1 MVHALLGGSS
11 YAARGSA
18 GSRLKLFIA
27 AIQLG
32 LGMAVWPMCA
42 PAATDYP
49 DRPLRFIVPSATGG
63 LPDINARLYAA
74 ELGKRLGQQVVVDNR
89 PGASSSI
96 GFEMMAK
103 ANPDGYTI
111 GYASFPIATNHIFMA
126 RLGYDTQRDFAPV
139 VMGGFSPNVLA
150 ISTALP
156 VHSVQELIAY
166 AKANPG
172 KLKYVSTGYGA
183 TNFLCVELLKMLAG
197 IDILHVPYKGVQQG
211 ITDIIGGQ
219 VHLICDQVGSA
230 YPHVRSGR
238 LRGLA
243 VTGTKRA
250 LAAPELPT
258 VAEAGVPGFE
268 IIAWGGVVVPA
279 RTPKPVIARLNE
291 GFNQVL
297 TSAAVK
303 ERFAAMNYEAAGGTP
318 EFFGEHLRKEMAK
331 WAELAKRMGLKPPV

>member
-1 MVHALLGGSS
+1 MFRHASAALLCGLWAAAALTSS
-11 YAARGSA
+11 LAA
-18 GSRLKLFIA
+18 A
-27 AIQLG
+27 A
-32 LGMAVWPMCA
+32 
-42 PAATDYP
+42 YP
-49 DRPLRFIVPSATGG
+49 ERPLRFIVPSAAGG

-74 ELGKRLGQQVVVDNR
+74 ELNKRLGQQVVVDNR
-89 PGASSSI
+89 PGASSTI

-126 RLGYDTQRDFAPV
+126 KLGYDTLRDFEPV

-156 VHSVQELIAY
+156 VQSVQELVAY

-183 TNFLCVELLKMLAG
+183 TNFLCVELLKMMSG

-211 ITDIIGGQ
+211 VTDIIGGQ
-219 VHLICDQVGSA
+219 VHLICDQIGSA

-243 VTGTKRA
+243 VTSAKRA
-250 LAAPELPT
+250 AAAPELPT

-279 RTPKPVIARLNE
+279 RTPKAVIARLNE
-291 GFNQVL
+291 AFNQAFA
-297 TSAAVK
+297 SAIVK
-303 ERFAAMNYEAAGGTP
+303 ERFAAMNYEAVGGPP
-318 EFFGEHLRKEMAK
+318 EVFAEHLRKERKK
-331 WAELAKRMGLKPPV
+331 WEEVARRAGLKPPG